1 MGSAKNEY
9 RKSKKNKEG
18 GFGFKLANK
27 VVRERGKNGTFK
39 PQPDVKT
46 GKSAHLVIDTAKAN
60 RAHCCTPLRDQ
71 LQMLSTKTKNPFADS
86 AMRIERI
93 PFDILTTAEENVLM
107 VLDSV
112 ASTPLDTMEE
122 CNVLSES
129 NEAGITITPEKHGVK
144 GSLSATRPTPI
155 NLFRPIAGLGANPA
169 YSATAS
175 NYVFTT
181 LSRSLEWDPADV
193 NIYDFDLHTRT
204 AAVAVMQDLSQLSD
218 LLSNMNTTP
227 HAHAEDKHA

>member
-9 RKSKKNKEG
+9 RKLKKIKES

-86 AMRIERI
+86 AMRIERT
-93 PFDILTTAEENVLM
+93 PFDILTTAEENM

-112 ASTPLDTMEE
+112 ALTSLDTMEE
-122 CNVLSES
+122 NDLSES
-129 NEAGITITPEKHGVK
+129 NEAGITITPEKPGVK
-144 GSLSATRPTPI
+144 GSPSATRPTPI